1 MSNSV
6 RNIPALFF
14 CVSPYV
20 LRLTFYALRL
30 TSHVSRLTP
39 HVSRFKIER
48 IRLHEYIQVQ
58 TGRVY
63 SVP

>member
-39 HVSRFKIER
+39 HVSRFTFQNRKDTIA
-48 IRLHEYIQVQ
+48 
-58 TGRVY
+58 
-63 SVP
+63 